1 MRLKS
6 IGLAYSCSYCTV
18 FSLLYFRFE
27 GKSTSPRA
35 SIWRGDLSEF
45 FFVFVF
51 FFFGVT
57 SLGGLIFG
65 GVYTWGPYFRNF
77 TASNNPLN

>member
-45 FFVFVF
+45 FFVSF
-51 FFFGVT
+51 FFFWRYE
-57 SLGGLIFG
+57 FG
-65 GVYTWGPYFRNF
+65 GTYIWRGLYMGALF
-77 TASNNPLN
+77 

>member
-27 GKSTSPRA
+27 GKSTSLRA

-51 FFFGVT
+51 FFWRYE
-57 SLGGLIFG
+57 FG
-65 GVYTWGPYFRNF
+65 GTYIWRGLYMGALF
-77 TASNNPLN
+77 

>member
-45 FFVFVF
+45 FFVFVLSF
-51 FFFGVT
+51 FWRYE
-57 SLGGLIFG
+57 FG
-65 GVYTWGPYFRNF
+65 GTYIWRGLYMGALF
-77 TASNNPLN
+77 

>member
-45 FFVFVF
+45 FFVSF
-51 FFFGVT
+51 FFFLALRVWGD
-57 SLGGLIFG
+57 LYLEGFIHGGLILG
-65 GVYTWGPYFRNF
+65 ILRHLTIP
-77 TASNNPLN
+77 

>member
-27 GKSTSPRA
+27 GKS
-35 SIWRGDLSEF
+35 IWRGDLSEF
-45 FFVFVF
+45 FLFLF
-51 FFFGVT
+51 FFFWRYE
-57 SLGGLIFG
+57 FG
-65 GVYTWGPYFRNF
+65 GTYIWRGLYMGALF
-77 TASNNPLN
+77 